1 MMSEA
6 EGAARQVQNYAEVH
20 FENLDGNQLMEP
32 QKIFRAIS
40 EEYRIALPILNGYVL
55 VNKPQRLSRLMGTE
69 PAIIKLVYGRI
80 GSLHVYHGLTDMT
93 GELVSLKNGDQ
104 PDEVAPVQLPAVDE
118 QHHYYVLDDEG
129 LGERI
134 DDVNHYQPNSPTAK
148 TSLVSLTDE
157 EKQKVDR
164 MEHELSEGNN
174 ESILNIED
182 LKSELE
188 KPMTESVSADDQE
201 AQADDQP
208 AQPAADDSQASQP
221 KQPESQQ
228 ATREAK
234 RPAHLRPQYPND
246 NWPADQEPTQPQV
259 DEPQSQQSSQ
269 QPSESQAATTTHQAH
284 QATPITL
291 LAQAFGLICHSLEE
305 ASNQQEIADLTQS
318 ADQLLA
324 AIRTL
329 TKLNND

>member
-1 MMSEA
+1 MSEA

-20 FENLDGNQLMEP
+20 FENLDGDQLMEP

-69 PAIIKLVYGRI
+69 PAIIKLVYGKI

-93 GELVSLKNGDQ
+93 GELVPLKNGDQ
-104 PDEVAPVQLPAVDE
+104 PDEVAPVQLPAVDD

-188 KPMTESVSADDQE
+188 KPMTESMSADEQQ
-201 AQADDQP
+201 AQPDDQP
-208 AQPAADDSQASQP
+208 ARSSASDLQASQP
-221 KQPESQQ
+221 KQPESKQ
-228 ATREAK
+228 ATSEAR
-234 RPAHLRPQYPND
+234 RPVHLQPQYPTD
-246 NWPADQEPTQPQV
+246 NQPAAHEPNQPQV
-259 DEPQSQQSSQ
+259 DEPQSQQSSEA
-269 QPSESQAATTTHQAH
+269 PATKSQAATAIHQAH

-291 LAQAFGLICHSLEE
+291 LAQALGLICQSLE
-305 ASNQQEIADLTQS
+305 ATSDQQEIADLAQS
-318 ADQLLA
+318 AGQMLT

-329 TKLNND
+329 TKLNN